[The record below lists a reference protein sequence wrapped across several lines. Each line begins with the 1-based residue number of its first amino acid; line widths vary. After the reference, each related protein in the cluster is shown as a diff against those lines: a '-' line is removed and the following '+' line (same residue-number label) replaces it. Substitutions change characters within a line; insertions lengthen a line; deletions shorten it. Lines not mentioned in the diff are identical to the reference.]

1 MNKHTEETLAKLREI
16 KKGNK
21 HPLFGKNL
29 SDETKAKISESM
41 GSKLEVLDVETNETT
56 IYYSNRQAAKALD
69 CSEWTV
75 RNYIKNQK
83 IYKERYVFRKIPSE

>member
-1 MNKHTEETLAKLREI
+1 VNKHTEETLAKLREI
-16 KKGNK
+16 NKGNK

-69 CSEWTV
+69 CSE
-75 RNYIKNQK
+75 
-83 IYKERYVFRKIPSE
+83 